1 MSTIDTAPPAATTPT
16 AQQGRAHD
24 PVTLEVIRMRLD
36 AIVDEMAIAMMRS
49 SGSPVITESGDFN
62 TALFDADGRI
72 YAYSNYV
79 QFHIGSASV
88 ALRGLLDAVPI
99 EQMEPGDAFI
109 SNDSHTAGSTHPP
122 DVSVITPIFHAD
134 RVVGFAQSQA
144 HLLDIGGMNPG
155 GFAPSAVDCFAE
167 ALRMPPGVKCY
178 ERGEPV
184 ESVRR
189 MIVNNVRLPVP
200 FWNDVRSLVASNNTG
215 ARRLTATIDEF
226 GAEAFTQYAELA
238 IEAARQ
244 VVAERIG
251 QLPDGVYE
259 ATEWQEGDGKV
270 DELLPIRCRMT
281 IDGEH
286 LHFDFSESSPQV
298 AGFVNC
304 SYGAL
309 VGSVATGMNPALA
322 WDLPFNQGVLG
333 PVEITAA
340 KASIVNPDVPAP
352 ASNGHLTVGGRVT
365 RLVTLLLNRVVER
378 SADAEL
384 RGRAQGIWADS
395 WTGGISA
402 GTRTDTGE
410 YFVLFNMDGGLMGA
424 GAQAAGDGLDGSG
437 MTTQISNM
445 VPDVEMNELMY
456 PVLYLWKRVDAATGG
471 PGAQRGGLGVD
482 YAWTLRNCD
491 EVLHTVFCPCAQVP
505 AGGYGGAYPGGGGEQ
520 SILREVDV
528 DGVIARGEAADAERL
543 APTGTELLELVQ
555 QGLTIRAG
563 DVFRQRIAG
572 GGGYGDPLLRDPA
585 AVAADVR
592 DGYVPAAAAESAYG
606 VALAADGSADAE
618 ATARLRHEARSRRLG
633 HEPAAAVAVASY
645 DELRREPGDDGPHGV
660 RAAAGGWAC
669 RVCEG
674 ALGDGDDWAAG
685 ALTRESVASE
695 RLDELGIRVRP
706 REQVRLQEHLC
717 PSCGSALDVRV
728 TVAG

>member
-1 MSTIDTAPPAATTPT
+1 MSTIDAA
-16 AQQGRAHD
+16 RDYD

-49 SGSPVITESGDFN
+49 SGSPVITEAGDCN
-62 TALFDADGRI
+62 TALFDAEGRI

-88 ALRGLLDAVPI
+88 ALRGLLDAVAL
-99 EQMEPGDAFI
+99 EDMEPGDAFI

-122 DVSVITPIFHAD
+122 DVSVITPIFHD
-134 RVVGFAQSQA
+134 GRVVAFAQSQA

-189 MIVNNVRLPVP
+189 MIVNNVRLPVI

-215 ARRLTATIDEF
+215 ARRLTATLDEF
-226 GAEAFTQYAELA
+226 GFDAFAEYADRA
-238 IEAARQ
+238 ITAATDVVAARI
-244 VVAERIG
+244 AA
-251 QLPDGVYE
+251 LPDGVYE
-259 ATEWQEGDGKV
+259 AHEWQEGDGKV
-270 DELLPIRCRMT
+270 TDLLPIHCRMT
-281 IDGEH
+281 VRGGE
-286 LHFDFSESSPQV
+286 LEFDFSASSAQT
-298 AGFVNC
+298 AGFTNC

-309 VGSVATGMNPALA
+309 VGSVATGMNPMLA

-333 PVEITAA
+333 PVTITAA
-340 KASIVNPDVPAP
+340 EGSIVNPSIPAP
-352 ASNGHLTVGGRVT
+352 ASNGHLTTGARVT
-365 RLVTLLLNRVVER
+365 RLVTLLLNRAVEH

-384 RGRAQGIWADS
+384 RRRAQGIWADS

-424 GAQAAGDGLDGSG
+424 GAQPTGDGLDGSG
-437 MTTQISNM
+437 MTTQVSNM

-456 PVLYLWKRVDAATGG
+456 PVLYLWKRLDNETGG

-482 YAWTLRNCD
+482 YAWTLWNCD

-505 AGGYGGAYPGGGGEQ
+505 AGGYGGGYPGGGGEQ
-520 SILREVDV
+520 SILRQAGIRGALA
-528 DGVIARGEAADAERL
+528 DGAASTPEQLTPA
-543 APTGTELLELVQ
+543 TTELLELTA
-555 QGLTIRAG
+555 QGLVLRAD

-572 GGGYGDPLLRDPA
+572 GGGYGDPLLRDPD
-585 AVAADVR
+585 AVARDLR
-592 DGYVPAAAAESAYG
+592 DGYITRQAAEQAYG
-606 VALAADGSADAE
+606 VRARADGTADRE
-618 ATARLRHEARSRRLG
+618 VTAALRRELRARRLG
-633 HEPAAAVAVASY
+633 REPAEVAVASL
-645 DELRREPGDDGPHGV
+645 DELARADGETTALAV
-660 RAAAGGWAC
+660 VAGSDGWSC
-669 RVCEG
+669 RLCGG
-674 ALGDGDDWAAG
+674 ALGEAWLPAAHTHD
-685 ALTRESVASE
+685 ALAVD
-695 RLDELGIRVRP
+695 RLAALGIRVRP
-706 REQVRLQEHLC
+706 NDAVRVREHLC
-717 PSCGSALDVRV
+717 PSCGYALDVRV
-728 TVAG
+728 EITS